1 MLANILSP
9 LTYCLRCSHLQKWR
23 LCTVPFAS
31 TSALPMRNGV
41 ATAFACL
48 PFAVIQHD
56 HDTYLELTLGSF

>member
-1 MLANILSP
+1 M
-9 LTYCLRCSHLQKWR
+9 
-23 LCTVPFAS
+23 PFAS